1 MAAGVVIVLSLLLA
15 PELLPRASAV
25 DRSEFPEDFL
35 FGTSTSAY
43 QVRLCRCAVLP
54 DRHLRKMLPCPFLL
68 LHSLGWDALPC
79 SSLTSLTLLSDSSD

>member
-43 QVRLCRCAVLP
+43 QVHLCRCAVLCCAARQTTAENVAVSIP
-54 DRHLRKMLPCPFLL
+54 S
-68 LHSLGWDALPC
+68 LHSLGWDGLPLLFFIFVDALI
-79 SSLTSLTLLSDSSD
+79 